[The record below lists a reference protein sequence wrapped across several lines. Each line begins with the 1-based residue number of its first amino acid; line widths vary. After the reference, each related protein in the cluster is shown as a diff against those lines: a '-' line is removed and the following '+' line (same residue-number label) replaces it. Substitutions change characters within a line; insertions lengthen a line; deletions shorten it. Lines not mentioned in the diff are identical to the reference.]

1 MEKICTSPCIF
12 HVSLMYP
19 PCASLLHGFA
29 HVLHLRKASWQRR
42 QALRWPCRRHQHL
55 GMKLKPRHT
64 SQFWICD
71 LLLIHFDPFWSILP
85 VPTKAWKTPSKTPR
99 PSEPEP
105 VRVVPKAKTTKA
117 TKTIKP
123 KEKPKATIKKAIG
136 TKKSSWLKVGTK
148 MEAAESCVNVTTCR
162 TAQHMQH
169 GSKHDQITTHFFCP
183 QMTDKNGPHVSE
195 SSQSDIAR
203 RRKRHREKC
212 CRHICRV
219 STSTLMCPCAV
230 PQGNQS
236 CQPHA
241 VTNS

>member
-1 MEKICTSPCIF
+1 M
-12 HVSLMYP
+12 
-19 PCASLLHGFA
+19 
-29 HVLHLRKASWQRR
+29 
-42 QALRWPCRRHQHL
+42 
-55 GMKLKPRHT
+55 
-64 SQFWICD
+64 
-71 LLLIHFDPFWSILP
+71 
-85 VPTKAWKTPSKTPR
+85 PTKAWKTPSKTPR

-117 TKTIKP
+117 TKTTKTIKP

-169 GSKHDQITTHFFCP
+169 GSKHDQITTNFFCP